1 MHLTVNLPVITSSRK
16 YRMGACLWTPR
27 KQTKRSR
34 GLIVGSTPSY
44 LADSFRSATIALLE
58 ISELKSMWPQC
69 AAVIPDRVASAAI
82 ILGPWHMDAP
92 EAMADL
98 FFESI
103 ESSRFWAAA

>member
-1 MHLTVNLPVITSSRK
+1 MSLDATKTNQTIKGPDSRTYAELTGRFI
-16 YRMGACLWTPR
+16 
-27 KQTKRSR
+27 
-34 GLIVGSTPSY
+34 
-44 LADSFRSATIALLE
+44 RSATIALLE